1 MPALQL
7 TPQLFAIFAQLV
19 EDECGLRYSASEGPL
34 FESKL
39 VAQAAEL
46 GFESLLDFY
55 YRLRYDD
62 PDGVEKRAL
71 VQALVVHETYLFR
84 ELVPLQELCDGYL
97 AEMVRARGA
106 VRVWSAACS
115 TGEEPTTLAILLEQ
129 CGILDQVEIVASDV
143 SAAVIAKARAGVFG
157 RRALRDGHPAELAS
171 RYLEQGPR
179 GIVAT
184 DRIRTAIRF
193 LNVNLFDH
201 ARVRELG
208 RFDAILCRNVL
219 IYFRDT
225 QVVKT
230 VELLRGQLATTGVL
244 LVGVSESLL
253 RFGTSLV
260 CEERGGAFFYRGA
273 P

>member
-1 MPALQL
+1 MPPLQL

-19 EDECGLRYSASEGPL
+19 ENECGLHYSANDGPL

-71 VQALVVHETYLFR
+71 IQALVVHETYLFR
-84 ELVPLQELCDGYL
+84 ELVPLRQLCDGYL
-97 AEMVRARGA
+97 TEMVRERGQ

-115 TGEEPTTLAILLEQ
+115 TGEEPTSLAVLLEER
-129 CGILDQVEIVASDV
+129 GLLEKVEIVASDV
-143 SAAVIAKARAGVFG
+143 SEAAIAKARSGVFG
-157 RRALRDGHPAELAS
+157 RRALRDGHPPELAS
-171 RYLEQGPR
+171 RYLEQGPK
-179 GIVAT
+179 GIIAT
-184 DRIRTAIRF
+184 DRIRAAIRF
-193 LNVNLFDH
+193 LTINLFDE

-208 RFDAILCRNVL
+208 PFDAILCRNVM
-219 IYFRDT
+219 IYFRDA
-225 QVVKT
+225 QIVKT
-230 VELLRGQLATTGVL
+230 VELLRRQLAADGVL
-244 LVGVSESLL
+244 LIGVSESLL
-253 RFGTSLV
+253 RFGTSMR